1 MADGGRVFVRYGD
14 LLDDWVKTSMHV
26 AETLQLQHVLHAD
39 SEQIRDGHRFVDPG
53 AAPDEPDPG
62 RPRPAAAAARA
73 DRRRPGRSSTSSP
86 TPAATP
92 PRRTQALDQLREA
105 YVDLYEES
113 AAISRSSV
121 VAAEQRLKRQ
131 QGPAGP
137 APSCRARAA
146 PTGSRTACAPP
157 VPPSVRRGLRKMAG
171 RERPMTAHAGATG
184 LTNLEGH
191 TEFDITWPWTRPGGL
206 RPGAT
211 AVLRVKDE
219 APLAA
224 VRAAAAAAGL
234 RPRAGRRQR
243 LDRRHPR
250 GRRRDRRAGRAAPTS

>member
-1 MADGGRVFVRYGD
+1 
-14 LLDDWVKTSMHV
+14 MHV

-53 AAPDEPDPG
+53 LRRMSQTLEDLDLPDGSCTSSPPPPG
-62 RPRPAAAAARA
+62 T
-73 DRRRPGRSSTSSP
+73 SSTSSP

-92 PRRTQALDQLREA
+92 PRCTQALDQLREA

-131 QGPAGP
+131 KGPAAGG
-137 APSCRARAA
+137 RAA
-146 PTGSRTACAPP
+146 RRRPDPALASARWCRRRSAAGCARWSAGS
-157 VPPSVRRGLRKMAG
+157 GLNVTVA
-171 RERPMTAHAGATG
+171 AAG

-191 TEFDITWPWTRPGGL
+191 TEFDIVWPWTRPGGL

-219 APLAA
+219 ARSLPFVLPPLL
-224 VRAAAAAAGL
+224 RACDHVLVVDNGSTDGT
-234 RPRAGRRQR
+234 PEV
-243 LDRRHPR
+243 D
-250 GRRRDRRAGRAAPTS
+250 RRDRRGRPGSRTS